1 MITFG
6 VWFIGAVIAL
16 LAFKWMKDFQFRTN
30 LDSDGSKILAALVWP
45 LFVLI
50 EVADMISTATDFVVD
65 RINRNQD
72 SLLHKAASWLG
83 DIYRKYL

>member
-6 VWFIGAVIAL
+6 IWLIGAIVAL
-16 LAFKWMKDFQFRTN
+16 LAFKWMKDFDFRTN

-50 EVADMISTATDFVVD
+50 EVADMISTFTDHVVD
-65 RINRNQD
+65 KINGRPD
-72 SLLHKAASWLG
+72 SFLHKVAKKLG